1 MEVTLDKFGRVVIPK
16 VVRDHLGL
24 GAGAVLEIEEG
35 EEEGILLRPR
45 RPEPD
50 LIEEEGVLVFTG
62 EPTADLDLA
71 VERHRQSRAQEL
83 AVWSA
88 R

>member
-16 VVRDHLGL
+16 AVRENLGL
-24 GAGAVLEIEEG
+24 GPGTVLDIEEG

-50 LIEEEGVLVFTG
+50 LVEEHGVLVFTG
-62 EPTADLDLA
+62 EPTADLEAA
-71 VERHRQSRAQEL
+71 VERHRQNRSRQVAAWPE
-83 AVWSA
+83 

>member
-1 MEVTLDKFGRVVIPK
+1 MEVTLDRFGRVVIPK
-16 VVRDHLGL
+16 AVREHLGL
-24 GAGAVLEIEEG
+24 GPGTVLDIEEG

-50 LIEEEGVLVFTG
+50 LVEEDGVLVFTG
-62 EPTADLDLA
+62 EATADLEAA
-71 VERHRQSRAQEL
+71 VERHRQNRSRQVAAWPE
-83 AVWSA
+83 